1 MRQYADG
8 KILVESHGPVTMVT
22 INRPGA
28 RNALDNADDVQL
40 VAVLTGAG
48 APICAGADLKEVAG
62 SADYVSWAGDPEGPS
77 HLATIHGILRC

>member
-1 MRQYADG
+1 MRQYADD

-48 APICAGADLKEVAG
+48 APFVPALI
-62 SADYVSWAGDPEGPS
+62 
-77 HLATIHGILRC
+77 